1 MNEIDPMRD
10 LPMGFGMAL
19 AQNPEA
25 MNRFAMLS
33 PEEQSKV
40 VNGTHAVRS
49 KQEMKAYVNK
59 IGNGQV
65 TG

>member
-1 MNEIDPMRD
+1 MNEINPLRD

-33 PEEQSKV
+33 SEEQRQV

-49 KQEMKAYVNK
+49 KQEMQAYVNK
-59 IGNGQV
+59 IGNGHI

>member
-1 MNEIDPMRD
+1 MNEINPMRD

-19 AQNPEA
+19 ARNPEA

-33 PEEQSKV
+33 PEEQTQI
-40 VNGTHAVRS
+40 VNGTHNVHS
-49 KQEMKAYVNK
+49 KQEMQAYVNK

>member
-1 MNEIDPMRD
+1 MNEINPMRD

-33 PEEQSKV
+33 PEEQHQLI
-40 VNGTHAVRS
+40 NGTHAVRS
-49 KQEMKAYVNK
+49 KQEMQAYVNK
-59 IGNGQV
+59 IGNGQIM
-65 TG
+65 